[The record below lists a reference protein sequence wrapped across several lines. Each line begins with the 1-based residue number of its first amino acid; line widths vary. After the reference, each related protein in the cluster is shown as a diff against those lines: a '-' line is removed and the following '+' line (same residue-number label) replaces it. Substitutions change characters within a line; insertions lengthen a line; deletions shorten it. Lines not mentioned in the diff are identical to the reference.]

1 MFGEKEHRINIP
13 NEAVQRLVLPVR
25 NSVGERQNVEAS
37 GLEIAHV
44 TLPVCSLTL
53 AGSRKTSIAYFRLT
67 RDLWADSLTVMST
80 YTQTFL
86 EDIEAF
92 LVKTGLPANRLGRQ
106 AVGTPNLIYRLRE
119 GKSCSIRTMDRVIEF
134 MRDYEAAP

>member
-1 MFGEKEHRINIP
+1 M
-13 NEAVQRLVLPVR
+13 
-25 NSVGERQNVEAS
+25 
-37 GLEIAHV
+37 
-44 TLPVCSLTL
+44 
-53 AGSRKTSIAYFRLT
+53 
-67 RDLWADSLTVMST
+67 TVMST